1 MTHFELEQKT
11 QEMVNNLPIGYAF
24 GNKQFEEMLS
34 KWELKPTKEDLGKI
48 VSLGNG
54 AYALKTDLQHIKD
67 VFAEIKQ
74 MKKDFRKDKQEFAKQ
89 VYHYF
94 CDYECMV
101 TKHPDY
107 ALDALEY
114 EPTEDNKKIIR
125 EQWKKFCKN
134 SSLVYFDPFTNPQFF
149 SLWQT

>member
-11 QEMVNNLPIGYAF
+11 QAMVNNLPIGYAF
-24 GNKQFEEMLS
+24 GNEQFEEMLS

-67 VFAEIKQ
+67 VFAEIRQ
-74 MKKDFRKDKQEFAKQ
+74 MEQDFRKNKQEFVKQ

-94 CDYECMV
+94 CNYQCMV
-101 TKHPDY
+101 TNHAGY
-107 ALDALEY
+107 ASDAHNH
-114 EPTEDNKKIIR
+114 EPTYDNHGIISK
-125 EQWKKFCKN
+125 Q
-134 SSLVYFDPFTNPQFF
+134 
-149 SLWQT
+149 